1 MPKVRLI
8 DANALHTKILEENSR
23 NYAATEN
30 VAQIL
35 LRIETAPTIEPEVR
49 HGRWIFFREYGT
61 YHCSECN
68 KVEKARADF
77 CRKCGAKMDGG
88 EDNDG

>member
-1 MPKVRLI
+1 MPELI
-8 DANALHTKILEENSR
+8 DKQKVYTEIALIAKHLARSDAQKAIIGRILFMID
-23 NYAATEN
+23 
-30 VAQIL
+30 QM
-35 LRIETAPTIEPEVR
+35 PTIKQEVR

-88 EDNDG
+88 DAE